1 MKATPILAA
10 LLSLVVSCWAAKS
23 RTEAAKHRNGLA
35 ATAHTHRTAKMQQ
48 QRRNQGRRVT
58 QTAPDSSNFQEVVN
72 SLTDVIQDMV
82 DFHDKVEV
90 IGQAEGKKLFLA
102 ERELS
107 MAIKKSTRVQTEA
120 AENLQI
126 LNADAKD
133 LEVNIDGLKSQINEV
148 NKELQDLTKQL
159 VSLRRDQGAQASKA
173 TASLN
178 QVDQVIA
185 KTYLRQRELQS
196 KLQEKKTELKTDT
209 SYLHHLGRG
218 LVETQNEDAENPFS
232 FVQANSAR
240 MRGSG
245 DDVAGMLQRDRQTLQ
260 KAEYT
265 MVESFDAE
273 EKRILGLIEEKKKE
287 LVQLEEDLNDE
298 QPTLADKLQNAAEV
312 NRTYG
317 SATRSLLRDQ
327 HTFKLT
333 HDKRTL
339 MKNGLTAIH
348 TTAAHVLDLLKMG
361 QTMASKMDASK
372 LMAIDLSDLKRDM
385 PTFVQVASRRASSQ
399 SEHDEQDEGD
409 EDDAAAGK
417 NQEETDS
424 VQEKEAVTEGM
435 TEKVAAL
442 IQAASSGPFDKV
454 TQMIEGL
461 LASLK
466 DQANQ
471 EQDQHTFC
479 MEGLNK
485 SRTEQI
491 KVKRQIDSEG
501 MQIRWSKA
509 AMARLE
515 EQIVF
520 LKEEVKRMGQVDTN
534 STAEASKH
542 MELMEKSLETN
553 ANIKDVVASAIDVM
567 RNMCNLDD
575 DTSLIQQT
583 HEAMRRG
590 IAEVKA
596 LFQHKT
602 SAGTSRFD
610 QCKTA
615 VGLLQEGNIKIDELN
630 SDINAYKTT
639 YEIMMDKIAA
649 DAKTSSGQYT
659 ADLTAANAAF
669 ATRKDDLLT
678 ATNNLKERKN
688 DLELLL
694 KAEKE
699 MENMCGPGVE
709 TREERMARRQDEIGA
724 LKNALSVLAGESVPV

>member
-1 MKATPILAA
+1 MQATAILAA
-10 LLSLVVSCWAAKS
+10 LLSLVVSCWAAES
-23 RTEAAKHRNGLA
+23 RTEVAKRHRGLA
-35 ATAHTHRTAKMQQ
+35 ATAHTHQAVKIQQ
-48 QRRNQGRRVT
+48 QRRNQGTRVM
-58 QTAPDSSNFQEVVN
+58 QTAPDSSNFQEVVD

-82 DFHDKVEV
+82 DFNTKIKDVGATENR
-90 IGQAEGKKLFLA
+90 KLVRQ
-102 ERELS
+102 EKDLS
-107 MAIKKSTRVQTEA
+107 MAIKKSTRIQTEA

-126 LNADAKD
+126 LSADAKD
-133 LEVNIDGLKSQINEV
+133 LEVNIAGLKSQINEV
-148 NKELQDLTKQL
+148 NKELQELTKQL

-185 KTYLRQRELQS
+185 KTYLRQQELQS
-196 KLQEKKTELKTDT
+196 KLQEKKSELKTDT
-209 SYLHHLGRG
+209 SYLNHLGRG
-218 LVETQNEDAENPFS
+218 LVETPNDDAQNPFT
-232 FVQANSAR
+232 FVQAKSVR

-245 DDVAGMLQRDRQTLQ
+245 NDVAGMLQRDRQTLQ
-260 KAEYT
+260 KAEYK
-265 MVESFDAE
+265 MDESFEAE
-273 EKRILGLIEEKKKE
+273 EKRILGLIEEKKKQ
-287 LVQLEEDLNDE
+287 LAQLEENLSDE

-312 NRTYG
+312 NRTHG

-327 HTFKLT
+327 NTFKLT
-333 HDKRTL
+333 HDKHTL
-339 MKNGLTAIH
+339 MDNGITNVH
-348 TTAAHVLDLLKMG
+348 TVSSQVIDLLKMG
-361 QTMASKMDASK
+361 QALASKMDASK
-372 LMAIDLSDLKRDM
+372 LMAIDLSNLKGDV
-385 PTFVQVASRRASSQ
+385 PTFVQVASWQASSQ
-399 SEHDEQDEGD
+399 AEHNELDKDDQ
-409 EDDAAAGK
+409 DDAVAGK

-424 VQEKEAVTEGM
+424 MQEKETVAEGM

-442 IQAASSGPFDKV
+442 MQAASSGPFDKV

-461 LASLK
+461 IASLK
-466 DQANQ
+466 TQANQ

-491 KVKRQIDSEG
+491 KVKRQIDSES

-515 EQIVF
+515 EQIAF
-520 LKEEVKRMGQVDTN
+520 LKEEVERMGLVNTN
-534 STAEASKH
+534 TTAEAKEH
-542 MELMEKSLETN
+542 MAMLEKALETD
-553 ANIKDVVASAIDVM
+553 AKVKDVVASAIDVM
-567 RNMCNLDD
+567 RNMCSLDG

-590 IAEVKA
+590 IADVKV
-596 LFQHKT
+596 LFQQKT
-602 SAGTSRFD
+602 RAGTSKFD

-615 VGLLQEGNIKIDELN
+615 VGLLQEGNAKIDEL
-630 SDINAYKTT
+630 DKAINAYKTT
-639 YEIMMDKIAA
+639 YEIMMDKIAV

-669 ATRKDDLLT
+669 AMRKDDLLT
-678 ATNNLKERKN
+678 AENNFKERKN
-688 DLELLL
+688 DLKLLM

-709 TREERMARRQDEIGA
+709 TREERMGRRHDEIGA

>member
-1 MKATPILAA
+1 
-10 LLSLVVSCWAAKS
+10 
-23 RTEAAKHRNGLA
+23 
-35 ATAHTHRTAKMQQ
+35 
-48 QRRNQGRRVT
+48 
-58 QTAPDSSNFQEVVN
+58 
-72 SLTDVIQDMV
+72 
-82 DFHDKVEV
+82 
-90 IGQAEGKKLFLA
+90 
-102 ERELS
+102 
-107 MAIKKSTRVQTEA
+107 
-120 AENLQI
+120 
-126 LNADAKD
+126 
-133 LEVNIDGLKSQINEV
+133 
-148 NKELQDLTKQL
+148 
-159 VSLRRDQGAQASKA
+159 
-173 TASLN
+173 
-178 QVDQVIA
+178 
-185 KTYLRQRELQS
+185 
-196 KLQEKKTELKTDT
+196 
-209 SYLHHLGRG
+209 
-218 LVETQNEDAENPFS
+218 
-232 FVQANSAR
+232 

-417 NQEETDS
+417 NQEETDR

-442 IQAASSGPFDKV
+442 MQAASSGPFDKV

>member
-417 NQEETDS
+417 NQEETDR

-442 IQAASSGPFDKV
+442 MQAASSGPFDKV